1 VNGEPDWEAE
11 GLLEGLE
18 GRHREARITILRELH
33 ADGVPLDELRRS
45 VAEGRLM
52 FMPVERALRQEPRY
66 SAREVAEKSGLDFDL
81 LTLQW
86 QALGLA
92 IAEPDDVV
100 YGERDLEAAKRVKL
114 FLDAGVSPESVVNM
128 ARVLGQSLARV
139 AEASRFLMGKSFLGP
154 DPTEYDLAKQAQLA
168 GPLVEL
174 MEPTLAHV
182 YGLQLVDQLRH
193 EVGDRSD
200 LATGHR
206 EMTVCFADIVGW
218 TELSEEAE
226 EARIGTVA
234 DRLGAMTTDLLRPPV
249 RVVKMI
255 GDAAMLVSP
264 EEGPLLDLALDLVD
278 AAEADDEFPQLRA
291 GLASGLA
298 IGRWGDWYG
307 RPVNLASRV
316 CSRAR
321 PGSVLVTEAIAD
333 ACEGDGYRF
342 SAAGEK
348 RLKGIGAV
356 PLWRARRV
364 RPDDPRPR
372 SS

>member
-1 VNGEPDWEAE
+1 MGEPNWEAE
-11 GLLEGLE
+11 GLLDGLE
-18 GRHREARITILRELH
+18 GKHREARLMVLRDLH
-33 ADGVPLDELRRS
+33 EDGVPLDELRQA
-45 VAEGRLM
+45 VTEGRLM
-52 FMPVERALRQEPRY
+52 FLPVERALREEARY
-66 SAREVAEKSGLDFDL
+66 SAKEIAEKSGLDL
-81 LTLQW
+81 ELVTAQW

-92 IAEPDDVV
+92 IADPDEVV
-100 YGERDLEAAKRVKL
+100 YGERDLEAAKRVKA
-114 FLDAGVSPESVVNM
+114 FLDAGVSREGVVDM

-139 AEASRFLMGKSFLGP
+139 AEASRFLIGESFMGP
-154 DPTEYDLAKQAQLA
+154 DATEYDLAKQAQVV

-174 MEPTLAHV
+174 MESTLAHV
-182 YGLQLVDQLRH
+182 YGLQLVDQIRH
-193 EVGDRSD
+193 EVADRSD
-200 LATGHR
+200 LAAGHR
-206 EMTVCFADIVGW
+206 QVTVCFADIVGW

-226 EARIGTVA
+226 EARIGSVA
-234 DRLGAMTTDLLRPPV
+234 HRLSTMTTDMLRPPV

-264 EEGPLLDLALDLVD
+264 DEGPLLDLALDLVD
-278 AAEADDEFPQLRA
+278 AAETDDEFPQMRA
-291 GLASGLA
+291 GLASGQA

-333 ACEGDGYRF
+333 ACEDDGYRF

-364 RPDDPRPR
+364 PPEDPPQRMR
-372 SS
+372 

>member
-1 VNGEPDWEAE
+1 MKRPDWEAE

-18 GRHREARITILRELH
+18 GRHREARVMILRDLH
-33 ADGVPLDELRRS
+33 ADGVPLDELRQA

-52 FMPVERALRQEPRY
+52 FLPVERALRQEPRY
-66 SAREVAEKSGLDFDL
+66 SAHEVAEKSGLDFDL
-81 LTLQW
+81 LTMQW

-92 IAEPDDVV
+92 IADPDDIV
-100 YGERDLEAAKRVKL
+100 YGERDLEAAKRVRA
-114 FLDAGVSPESVVNM
+114 FLDAGVSADGIIEM

-139 AEASRFLMGKSFLGP
+139 AEASRFLMGQSFLGS

-168 GPLVEL
+168 GPLTEL
-174 MEPTLAHV
+174 MESTLAHV
-182 YGLQLVDQLRH
+182 YGLQLVDQIRH
-193 EVGDRSD
+193 EVADRSE
-200 LATGHR
+200 LAAGHR
-206 EMTVCFADIVGW
+206 EVTVCFADIVGW

-226 EARIGTVA
+226 ETRIGTVA

-249 RVVKMI
+249 RIVKMI

-264 EEGPLLDLALDLVD
+264 DHGPLLDVALDLVD
-278 AAEADDEFPQLRA
+278 AADDDPEFPQLRA
-291 GLASGLA
+291 GLASGQA

-321 PGSVLVTEAIAD
+321 PGSVLVTEAVAD
-333 ACEGDGYRF
+333 ACAGDGYRF

-356 PLWRARRV
+356 PLWRARRA
-364 RPDDPRPR
+364 RADDPPPR
-372 SS
+372 RR

>member
-1 VNGEPDWEAE
+1 MSEPDWDGE

-18 GRHREARITILRELH
+18 GKDRDARIAILRDLH
-33 ADGVPLDELRRS
+33 SDGVPLADLRRA
-45 VAEGRLM
+45 VQEGRLM
-52 FMPVERALRQEPRY
+52 FLPVERALREEPRY
-66 SAREVAEKSGLDFDL
+66 SAREVAEKSGLPYDL
-81 LTLQW
+81 LVSQW

-92 IAEPDDVV
+92 TAEPDDVV
-100 YGERDLEAAKRVKL
+100 YGERDLEAAKRIKL
-114 FLDAGVSPESVVNM
+114 FLDAGVSSEGVIDM

-139 AEASRFLMGKSFLGP
+139 AEASRFLMGQSFLGP
-154 DPTEYDLAKQAQLA
+154 DSTEYDVANQAQLA
-168 GPLVEL
+168 RPLADL
-174 MEPTLAHV
+174 MDSTLAYV
-182 YGLQLVDQLRH
+182 YELQLVDQLRH
-193 EVGDRSD
+193 EVADRSD
-200 LATGHR
+200 IAAGQR
-206 EMTVCFADIVGW
+206 QITVCFADIVGW

-226 EARIGTVA
+226 EAHIGTVA
-234 DRLGAMTTDLLRPPV
+234 DRLGSLATDLLRPPV

-255 GDAAMLVSP
+255 GDAAMFVSP
-264 EEGPLLDLALDLVD
+264 EEGPLLDLAIDLVD

-321 PGSVLVTEAIAD
+321 PGSVLVTEPIAET
-333 ACEGDGYRF
+333 CEGDGYRF

-356 PLWRARRV
+356 PLWRARRA
-364 RPDDPRPR
+364 RPDD
-372 SS
+372 